1 MCNAY
6 NVGLKVKVLRD
17 GEILRAVPS
26 DEGEP
31 KTRLVRR
38 TDSAPIVT
46 ATMDL
51 VVARWGFERPR
62 LGTINNSRDD
72 KLAGPMWSAAFQER
86 RCLIPLAAFYEW
98 SGPKGNKRTH
108 LFTRP
113 DRAWFWIAGIWEE
126 SRELGLCFSMITTAA
141 NSFVASI
148 HDRMPA
154 VLDDGEARDYL
165 EGRKNTFAP
174 VPESLRVENAVN
186 PLLKPKEPPLQG
198 ELF

>member
-6 NVGLKVKVLRD
+6 TVGRSVKVLQV

-26 DEGEP
+26 DERE
-31 KTRLVRR
+31 TSLIRR
-38 TDSAPIVT
+38 TDPAPVVT
-46 ATMDL
+46 DAHDL
-51 VVARWGFERPR
+51 VPMRWGFQRPK

-72 KLAGPMWSAAFQER
+72 KLAGPMWSTAFRER
-86 RCLIPLAAFYEW
+86 RCLIPVAAFYEW
-98 SGPKGNKRTH
+98 SGPKGQKRTH

-113 DRAWFWIAGIWEE
+113 DGAWFWIAGIWET
-126 SRELGLCFSMITTAA
+126 SRELEPCFSMITTAA

-154 VLDDGEARDYL
+154 ALEDNEAREYL
-165 EGRKNTFAP
+165 VGIKNTFAP
-174 VPESLRVENAVN
+174 APGGLRVEDAAN
-186 PLLKPKEPPLQG
+186 PLLKPKEPPAQG